1 MAQQFQPIASPHPS
15 MTNLNQLSEDERQ
28 KYHDRRSII
37 MLEAAIGCLLDTR
50 TPEQAAKVLRDMA
63 DQLEMYL

>member
-1 MAQQFQPIASPHPS
+1 
-15 MTNLNQLSEDERQ
+15 MTNLDQISETERQ
-28 KYHDRRSII
+28 KYLDSRSLL
-37 MLEAAIGCLLDTR
+37 MLEAAIGCLLDTK